1 MFESVICTR
10 IISDRSFALIHK
22 RAFVFSFLL
31 KISPVYYTKP
41 PNSTKRKSLICAD
54 FSPKIRM
61 KNRSQTSPRPHTK
74 DVDFNANLDPLKSL
88 FSNRAL

>member
-10 IISDRSFALIHK
+10 IISDRSFALTHK

-31 KISPVYYTKP
+31 KIPPVYYTKP
-41 PNSTKRKSLICAD
+41 PNSTKRKRQICSD

-61 KNRSQTSPRPHTK
+61 KNRSQTFATPAH
-74 DVDFNANLDPLKSL
+74 
-88 FSNRAL
+88 